1 VKFHKN
7 LEGMTVGEALLA
19 SVAAF
24 AATNLDDLLVLM
36 LLFGQAEDRLSRGK
50 ICLGQLLGIGVL
62 TLASVAAALGLR
74 MVPEQYVRLLGA
86 VPILLGVRAWLDR
99 DGEEERSSAVGVL
112 STALLTVA
120 NGGDNLGV
128 YIPLLTGFSARQLAL
143 CAAVFAVM
151 TLLWCLLGS
160 RLAALPRVGGF
171 IGRYKGILVPA
182 VFILLGVSIL
192 L

>member
-1 VKFHKN
+1 
-7 LEGMTVGEALLA
+7 MGEALLA

-50 ICLGQLLGIGVL
+50 IYLGQLLGIGVL
-62 TLASVAAALGLR
+62 TLASVVAALGLR

-99 DGEEERSSAVGVL
+99 DGEAESASAVGVL
-112 STALLTVA
+112 PTALLTVA

-128 YIPLLTGFSARQLAL
+128 YIPLLTGFSAGQLAL

-151 TLLWCLLGS
+151 TLLWCLLAS
-160 RLAALPRVGGF
+160 VLAGLPAVQRC
-171 IGRYKGILVPA
+171 IERYKRLLVPI
-182 VFILLGVSIL
+182 VFLLLGLRIL
-192 L
+192 FRA

>member
-1 VKFHKN
+1 
-7 LEGMTVGEALLA
+7 MGEALLA

-36 LLFGQAEDRLSRGK
+36 LLFGQAEDRLSRWK

-62 TLASVAAALGLR
+62 TLASVVAALGLR
-74 MVPEQYVRLLGA
+74 MVPGQYVRLLGA

-99 DGEEERSSAVGVL
+99 DGDEESASAAGVL

-128 YIPLLTGFSARQLAL
+128 YIPLLTGFSAGQLAL

-192 L
+192 V